1 MGLFDVFK
9 NNLRKETTDVDF
21 EKVKYTGKMKL
32 ENNFDG
38 PIDSPTW
45 QQVQLYINIMIQ
57 NDEEFITLTLS
68 EAVYGVR
75 FMQACS
81 VKGGYSLQLGVET
94 DAKTNLVERVC
105 DKKELVERFAQFYE
119 YGFVHDIDQFKPVS
133 FMKH

>member
-9 NNLRKETTDVDF
+9 NKLRKKTTDGDF
-21 EKVKYTGKMKL
+21 DKVTYTGKMKL

-45 QQVQLYINIMIQ
+45 QQVQLYIDKMIQ
-57 NDEEFITLTLS
+57 NNEEFITLTLS

-75 FMQACS
+75 YMQACS
-81 VKGGYSLQLGVET
+81 VKGGYSLQLGIET

-105 DKKELVERFAQFYE
+105 DEKELVERFTQFYE

-133 FMKH
+133 FFA

>member
-1 MGLFDVFK
+1 MGLFDIFK
-9 NNLRKETTDVDF
+9 KNLRKKTTGVDF

-45 QQVQLYINIMIQ
+45 QQVQLYIDKMIQ
-57 NDEEFITLTLS
+57 NNEEFITLTLS

-75 FMQACS
+75 YMQACS

-94 DAKTNLVERVC
+94 DAQTNLVERVC

-119 YGFVHDIDQFKPVS
+119 YGFVHDMDQFKPVL
-133 FMKH
+133 FFT

>member
-1 MGLFDVFK
+1 MGVFDFFK
-9 NNLRKETTDVDF
+9 NSLREKTTDVDF
-21 EKVKYTGKMKL
+21 EQVEYTGKMKL

-45 QQVQLYINIMIQ
+45 QQMELYIDKMSQ
-57 NDEEFITLTLS
+57 NNEEFITLTLS

-75 FMQACS
+75 YMQACS

-94 DAKTNLVERVC
+94 DTKTNLVEIVC

-119 YGFVHDIDQFKPVS
+119 YGVVHDIDQFKPVS
-133 FMKH
+133 FI

>member
-1 MGLFDVFK
+1 MALFNFFK
-9 NNLRKETTDVDF
+9 NNLRKTTTDVDF
-21 EKVKYTGKMKL
+21 EKVEYTGKMKL

-45 QQVQLYINIMIQ
+45 QQVELYINKMIQ

-75 FMQACS
+75 YMQACS
-81 VKGGYSLQLGVET
+81 VKGGYSLQLGIET

-105 DKKELVERFAQFYE
+105 DKKELVERFVQFYE
-119 YGFVHDIDQFKPVS
+119 YGFVNDIDQFKPVL
-133 FMKH
+133 FFA

>member
-1 MGLFDVFK
+1 MGLLNIFK
-9 NNLRKETTDVDF
+9 NKLRKKTTDVDF

-45 QQVQLYINIMIQ
+45 QQVQLYINKMFQ
-57 NDEEFITLTLS
+57 NNEEFITLTLS

-75 FMQACS
+75 YMQACS

-94 DAKTNLVERVC
+94 NDKTNLVERVC
-105 DKKELVERFAQFYE
+105 DKQELMERFAQFYE
-119 YGFVHDIDQFKPVS
+119 YGFIQDIDQFEPVS
-133 FMKH
+133 FFA